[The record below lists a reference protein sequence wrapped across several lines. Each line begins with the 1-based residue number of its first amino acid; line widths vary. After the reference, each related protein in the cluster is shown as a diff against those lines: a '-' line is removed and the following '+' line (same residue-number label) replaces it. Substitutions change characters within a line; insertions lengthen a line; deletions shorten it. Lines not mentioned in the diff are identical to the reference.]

1 MTCTRTNSSQSLI
14 PWVFLLS
21 KVASEP
27 GKRYQQL
34 QRFKAKIE
42 LSQDSYNM
50 ERRILTGIG
59 MFIGNNCSLFFH
71 DFLGLGPRII
81 ANVNQFDQNMAQQKL
96 VFSCFFNHPDALEQ
110 CVFFTRQWRRPQ
122 RRNTREW
129 SGEHR
134 GAKNL
139 LLLRKALFLKKTSP
153 GYRFEQMI
161 MKEEYF
167 EVFCFLLVQS
177 VDGCV
182 IIFSFYIMLCHVL
195 SFYIIVSWARSN
207 KKETFRKETS
217 MPTSACSILFI

>member
-27 GKRYQQL
+27 
-34 QRFKAKIE
+34 
-42 LSQDSYNM
+42 
-50 ERRILTGIG
+50 
-59 MFIGNNCSLFFH
+59 
-71 DFLGLGPRII
+71 
-81 ANVNQFDQNMAQQKL
+81 
-96 VFSCFFNHPDALEQ
+96 ALEQ

-161 MKEEYF
+161 MKEEYL

-182 IIFSFYIMLCHVL
+182 IILFFHFTSCYVMFYHFISLYHGPGATKKKHSAKKHQCQLQLVQFCSFKAAILNGSLFFWGGRYVTAVP
-195 SFYIIVSWARSN
+195 FYM
-207 KKETFRKETS
+207 TFG
-217 MPTSACSILFI
+217 LQLL